1 MKHHIRG
8 YSFIVGATFFWALC
22 ASGAKYIF
30 TSGSGIDT
38 VILVQMRMTFSFATL
53 FLIFFFTKRELLK
66 IEPRDL
72 YKFAALGV
80 LGMAGSN
87 FFYYYAIKEMN
98 VGTAI
103 LLQYMAPIF
112 VLAYTTAMKEESLTW
127 TKAFAAIASI
137 LGCYL
142 AVGGFSGKM
151 AALTTAGLF
160 AGIGAAFSWS
170 FTNISLKHLLRKYRV
185 WTATVYAFGSA
196 SAFWLIVNPPWKI
209 AAAGYPAATWLTLC
223 GFAIAS
229 VLIPHTLYFNGVR
242 HLTASRAII
251 TATIEPVFAILFAF
265 VLLGEAMSGLQ
276 ILGGAIVIA
285 AIMVLQLQNET

>member
-1 MKHHIRG
+1 
-8 YSFIVGATFFWALC
+8 
-22 ASGAKYIF
+22 
-30 TSGSGIDT
+30 
-38 VILVQMRMTFSFATL
+38 MTFSFLVLLAV
-53 FLIFFFTKRELLK
+53 FAVTKPDLLK
-66 IEPRDL
+66 IELRDL
-72 YKFAALGV
+72 YKFVSLGV

-112 VLAYTTAMKEESLTW
+112 VLAYTTSMKEETLTA
-127 TKAFAAIASI
+127 TKVIAATASI
-137 LGCYL
+137 VGCFL
-142 AVGGFSGKM
+142 AVGGFSGKT

-170 FTNISLKHLLRKYRV
+170 FTNVSLKHLLKKYRV

-196 SAFWLIVNPPWKI
+196 SVFWLVINPPWKI
-209 AAAGYPAATWLTLC
+209 IAAGYPASTWLTLC
-223 GFAIAS
+223 GFAVMS

-265 VLLGEAMSGLQ
+265 ILLGEAMSGLQ
-276 ILGGAIVIA
+276 ILGGVIVIG
-285 AIMVLQLQNET
+285 AILTLQLQNEV